1 MTANAKRVPATTEAF
16 DNGARSR
23 FNAWFF
29 DAFHRYI
36 NRVSRD
42 HKRAAFGRL
51 EARTVVEIGAG
62 AGANVDYLRPG
73 TRLIAIEPNLQ
84 MHDRLRR
91 RCEER
96 GVDLTIVAAGAEAIP
111 LPDGSVDEAI
121 SSLVLC
127 TVEDPVAVLDEVRR
141 ILRPGGRFRFVE
153 HVAAPRRGP
162 RRGFQRAIRR
172 PWGWVYE
179 GCDPMAKTVPL
190 LERAGFSDLRLEHRK
205 FRRSVFWPVNTA
217 IWGVAVR

>member
-1 MTANAKRVPATTEAF
+1 MTATTDIETRGAF

-42 HKRAAFGRL
+42 HKRAAFGGL

-73 TRLIAIEPNLQ
+73 TKLIAIEPNLQ
-84 MHDRLRR
+84 MHERLRR
-91 RCEER
+91 RCKQR
-96 GVDLTIVAAGAEAIP
+96 GVDLTIVAGGAEAIP

-127 TVEDPVAVLDEVRR
+127 TVEDPVAALNEIRR
-141 ILRPGGRFRFVE
+141 VLRPGGRFRFVE

-162 RRGFQRAIRR
+162 RRVLQRVIRR

-179 GCDPMAKTVPL
+179 GCNPAAKTVPL
-190 LERAGFSDLRLEHRK
+190 LERAGFRDLRLEHRK
-205 FRRSVFWPVNTA
+205 FRRSVFWVVNTA
-217 IWGVAVR
+217 VWGVAVR